1 MTHIK
6 KQNLLLNFL
15 CCGFI
20 FITTQSC
27 SLAKNSLK
35 GKKEVKVSTVQE
47 VLEAVKIAKPGDVIL
62 VQGGAY
68 FFDKRIDIKTSGTPA
83 DKIVFKADSKSG
95 SRPKFDFTALPEVDA
110 NQGIILRASNWHIK
124 GIDIFN
130 AGDNGLLISGGS
142 NNIIEFCT
150 FSECADTGLQLVAG
164 AANNLILNC
173 DSYHNADSKIE
184 NADGFACKIDAGTGN
199 KFEGCRAWQN
209 LDDGWD
215 GYLKNTDNITTTY
228 INCWA
233 FNNGQLKDGK
243 PSGGDGNGFK
253 SGGSDDKMLKHNA
266 FYENCISAS
275 NLKKGFDHNS
285 NRGEVTLI
293 NCKAYNNQ
301 QDNMGFGSKNPLS
314 KLTIKNSLVYG
325 EVGSLNADVKD
336 IQNNSWQN
344 SLALKASDFKSLAI
358 QELSKPRNADGSLPE
373 IDFLKLK

>member
-1 MTHIK
+1 MIHFK
-6 KQNLLLNFL
+6 RQNLILNFL
-15 CCGFI
+15 SFLLI
-20 FITTQSC
+20 FLITQSF
-27 SLAKNSLK
+27 SLAKNTQK
-35 GKKEVKVSTVQE
+35 INIEVKVSTVQE

-62 VQGGAY
+62 VQGGEY
-68 FFDKRIDIKTSGTPA
+68 LFDKRIDIKISGTPA
-83 DKIVFKADSKSG
+83 DKIIFMADKKSA
-95 SRPKFDFTALPEVDA
+95 SRPKFNFTALPEGDS

-130 AGDNGLLISGGS
+130 TGDNGLLIAGGS

-150 FSECADTGLQLVAG
+150 FSECSDTGLQLVAG

-253 SGGSDDKMLKHNA
+253 SGGSDDKLLKHNA
-266 FYENCISAS
+266 FYENCISAG

-285 NRGEVTLI
+285 NRGSVTLI
-293 NCKAYNNQ
+293 NCKAYNNLQ
-301 QDNMGFGSKNPLS
+301 ANMGFGSKNPLS
-314 KLTIKNSLVYG
+314 KLTIKNSLVFG
-325 EVGSLNADVKD
+325 ELGGLNAEVKD
-336 IQNNSWQN
+336 IENNSWQN
-344 SLALKASDFKSLAI
+344 SLLLKASDFKSLDME
-358 QELSKPRNADGSLPE
+358 ELFKPRKADGSLPE
-373 IDFLKLK
+373 VAFLKLK

>member
-1 MTHIK
+1 MKI
-6 KQNLLLNFL
+6 QNLALRFL
-15 CCGFI
+15 AAGLI
-20 FITTQSC
+20 LIGGQSC
-27 SLAKNSLK
+27 SLAKSSLK
-35 GKKEVKVSTVQE
+35 DKNEIKVNTVQQ
-47 VLEAVKIAKPGDVIL
+47 VLDAVKIAKPGDIIL
-62 VQGGAY
+62 VQGGEY
-68 FFDKRIDIKTSGTPA
+68 FFEQRIDIKINGTET
-83 DKIVFKADSKSG
+83 DKINLLADVKSN
-95 SRPKFDFTALPEVDA
+95 SRPKFNFTALPEGDS
-110 NQGIILRASNWHIK
+110 NQGIILRANNWHIK

-130 AGDNGLLISGGS
+130 AGDNGLLLSGGS

-150 FSECADTGLQLVAG
+150 FSECSDTGLQLVAG
-164 AANNLILNC
+164 AKNNLILNC

-243 PSGGDGNGFK
+243 LSGGDGNGFK
-253 SGGSDDKMLKHNA
+253 SGGSDDKLLKHNA
-266 FYENCISAS
+266 VYENCISAG

-285 NRGEVTLI
+285 NRGEVTLN
-293 NCKAYNNQ
+293 NCKAYQNT

-314 KLTIKNSLVYG
+314 KLSIKNTLVFG

-336 IQNNSWQN
+336 ITNNSWQN
-344 SLALKASDFKSLAI
+344 STALKDTDFESLAI
-358 QELSKPRNADGSLPE
+358 QELAKPRQADGSLPA
-373 IDFLKLK
+373 INFLKLKKN